1 MTKLIVTTGSAEQPL
16 SCAATGSV
24 ITSKSLSYLFLDA
37 IRLEPWLYLLTV
49 SMQHF
54 QRGFKSYRHTSQD
67 LNLHTWPESCSGSP
81 PQRIMAAT
89 NKARSLSSSS
99 RALNLTANS
108 NFGSMISLKGFRKLR
123 RNSRVTKPLPLA
135 TNSPSLFM
143 RDGSMAKIASC
154 TPYFNKVT
162 CSKHTN
168 SCLFVLS

>member
-1 MTKLIVTTGSAEQPL
+1 MTKLTTGSGEQPV
-16 SCAATGSV
+16 SCAAIGSV
-24 ITSKSLSYLFLDA
+24 ITSKSLSYLFLNV

-49 SMQHF
+49 SMQVS
-54 QRGFKSYRHTSQD
+54 RATDTQD

-162 CSKHTN
+162 CRKHTN